1 MKSRIKF
8 GLFALLIMVVAA
20 GCPPTNVKQQ
30 PQSTTGT
37 QLPRPDRILV
47 YDFAVS
53 PAEVELDKG
62 LSADLMQKYKEHQGM
77 SRTAEEIKVGHKVAD
92 AVAEE
97 LVKRIRSYG
106 LMAERAFGLPQG
118 KAKDLLIKGQLLSI
132 DEGNRTERVAIGL
145 GAGRT
150 SVQANVQVYEMTP
163 QGMQKV
169 DTLRGTAKSGRKP
182 GMGEMMG
189 IGAIAGHLLAST
201 VVSGA
206 LSAGTEMTSATVEA
220 DGKRLAEDI
229 AKDLGK
235 FFVDQGW
242 IPPEAMKKSLL

>member
-1 MKSRIKF
+1 MNRRIKL
-8 GLFALLIMVVAA
+8 GLLTFMVLAIAV
-20 GCPPTNVKQQ
+20 GCGPTNVKQEKM
-30 PQSTTGT
+30 SVT
-37 QLPRPDRILV
+37 QLPRPDHILV

-53 PAEVELDKG
+53 PDEVKLDKG
-62 LSADLMQKYKEHQGM
+62 LSADLMRKYEAHKGT

-92 AVAEE
+92 ALAEE
-97 LVKRIRSYG
+97 LVKKIRGYG
-106 LMAERAFGLPQG
+106 LMAERAFGLPSAKG
-118 KAKDLLIKGQLLSI
+118 KVLMVKGQLLSI

-150 SVQANVQVYEMTP
+150 SVQANVQLYEMTP
-163 QGMQKV
+163 EGKQEV

-189 IGAIAGHLLAST
+189 LGAIAGHLLAST

-206 LSAGTEMTSATVEA
+206 LAGGTEMTSATVEA
-220 DGKRLAEDI
+220 DGKRLAENI
-229 AKDLGK
+229 ASDLGK

-242 IPPEAMKKSLL
+242 IPPEAVKKKRF